1 MPSEF
6 IDISITS
13 NANSF
18 VACLG
23 VDQSVLVLKK
33 GNDIEE
39 SSVVE
44 ELKLYNKA
52 EKLESSVPWLQG
64 RSDFKSSDIVIITN
78 AKKEYGK

>member
-33 GNDIEE
+33 GNDIEK
-39 SSVVE
+39 SSVVD

-52 EKLESSVPWLQG
+52 EKFDSSVRWFQG
-64 RSDFKSSDIVIITN
+64 RTDFTSSDIVIITN
-78 AKKEYGK
+78 AKEEYGK